1 MNIKVTKP
9 NKRSPKGDSNPSPR
23 AVMTVWRLL
32 GVSGSTSR
40 GGTFLVATLAAIVL
54 FTGLFYVWSRMRLV
68 QIGYEIT
75 ELERIN
81 NDLKKRKRE
90 LKLELASIEAPANL
104 EKRAREE
111 AGLIFPPISRVV
123 HVP

>member
-1 MNIKVTKP
+1 MNVKISK
-9 NKRSPKGDSNPSPR
+9 
-23 AVMTVWRLL
+23 
-32 GVSGSTSR
+32 SGESASR
-40 GGTFLVATLAAIVL
+40 GAGKASIFSMGKVSSSGPGRGGAFLMAGLAAIVL
-54 FTGLFYVWSRMRLV
+54 FVGLFYVWSRMRLV

-90 LKLELASIEAPANL
+90 LKLELASLEAPANL
-104 EKRAREE
+104 ESKARTE
-111 AGLIFPPISRVV
+111 AGLIFPPIKKVV